1 MVLHVQSW
9 FKLNIE
15 DEKKRGTL
23 VHTTAQGKT
32 PDGPLAL
39 GPMELLVGVEREGPN
54 ANPERVGWLQLKAD
68 DEIMAKIR
76 AWILQCND
84 FRSADVVLEEGEVLV
99 SVRDE
104 ACSHTS
110 HGLHCGCH

>member
-9 FKLNIE
+9 FKLNLE
-15 DEKKRGTL
+15 DEKARGTI

-32 PDGPLAL
+32 PEGPVVL
-39 GPMELLVGVEREGPN
+39 GPGELLVWVEREAPN
-54 ANPERVGWLQLKAD
+54 ANPARVGWLQLKAD

-76 AWILQCND
+76 DWILHCGS
-84 FRSADVVLEEGEVLV
+84 FRSADVALGDGEVLV